1 MGSSILNVLIDSAFG
16 CCTWVRKPRVLSNHS
31 ALFRYGEHLRAALLI
46 LAHFFCVLLLIFLLC
61 AGANTSR
68 TLVNSWSCRCECE
81 EEGAE
86 QVWKTRPDAVT
97 VI

>member
-1 MGSSILNVLIDSAFG
+1 MPLDAVLGSDSLGVLVI
-16 CCTWVRKPRVLSNHS
+16 TKHS
-31 ALFRYGEHLRAALLI
+31 LGMVSEHLRAALS
-46 LAHFFCVLLLIFLLC
+46 AHFCVCAGAHLCVC